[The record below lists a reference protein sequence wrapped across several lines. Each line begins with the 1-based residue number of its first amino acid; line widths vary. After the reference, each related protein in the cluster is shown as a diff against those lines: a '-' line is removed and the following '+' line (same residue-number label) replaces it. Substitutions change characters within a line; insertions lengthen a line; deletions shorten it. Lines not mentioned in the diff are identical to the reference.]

1 MLNHLI
7 ISCESKNGTSF
18 TLTYRILNGVW
29 KVWPHKNPGMCGSK
43 QQFFSGIF
51 LILLLFLF
59 NIRVNGENDQNCH
72 PCSSNRYSI
81 VARGEDECKPQ

>member
-1 MLNHLI
+1 MGFGRSGHIKIQECAVVN
-7 ISCESKNGTSF
+7 SS
-18 TLTYRILNGVW
+18 
-29 KVWPHKNPGMCGSK
+29 
-43 QQFFSGIF
+43 FFSGIF